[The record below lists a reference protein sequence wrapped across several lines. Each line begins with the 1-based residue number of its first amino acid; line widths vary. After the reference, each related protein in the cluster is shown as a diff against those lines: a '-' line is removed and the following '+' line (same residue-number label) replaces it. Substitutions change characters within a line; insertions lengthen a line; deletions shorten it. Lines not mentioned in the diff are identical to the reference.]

1 MSENI
6 QVAQSYAKAI
16 HELCLT
22 PAVAAVWSKSLAF
35 LAQVVK
41 NPDMDRFLADISRP
55 SEARTSGFLS
65 VVSSE
70 LDAQAVNMVR
80 LLGENGRLA
89 ILPEITAQFELLR
102 AQAEQRMT
110 ATVVSAYPLTESEI
124 NNIKSA
130 LNKRLNRTIDLITE
144 TDDSLIAGAV
154 IRAGDLVIDGS
165 MRGGIQ
171 KLATQLSR

>member
-1 MSENI
+1 
-6 QVAQSYAKAI
+6 
-16 HELCLT
+16 
-22 PAVAAVWSKSLAF
+22 
-35 LAQVVK
+35 
-41 NPDMDRFLADISRP
+41 
-55 SEARTSGFLS
+55 
-65 VVSSE
+65 
-70 LDAQAVNMVR
+70 MVR

-89 ILPEITAQFELLR
+89 ILPDIAAQFELLR

-130 LNKRLNRTIDLITE
+130 LNKRLNRSIDLITE

>member
-22 PAVAAVWSKSLAF
+22 PAVADVWSKSLAF

-55 SEARTSGFLS
+55 SEVRTSSFLS

-70 LDAQAVNMVR
+70 LEPQAINVVR

-89 ILPEITAQFELLR
+89 ILPEIAAQFELLR

-130 LNKRLNRTIDLITE
+130 LNKRLNRSIDLITE

>member
-16 HELCLT
+16 NELCTT
-22 PAVAAVWSKSLAF
+22 PAEAAAWSKSLTF
-35 LAQVVK
+35 LAQVAK
-41 NPDMDRFLADISRP
+41 NPDMVRFLADISHP
-55 SEARTSGFLS
+55 SEVRTSTFLS
-65 VVSSE
+65 VVTSE
-70 LDAQAVNMVR
+70 LDAQGINMVR

-89 ILPEITAQFELLR
+89 ILPEIETQFELLC
-102 AQAEQRMT
+102 AEAEKRIT

-165 MRGGIQ
+165 MRGGIK
-171 KLATQLSR
+171 KLATQMSR

>member
-1 MSENI
+1 MSENT
-6 QVAQSYAKAI
+6 QAAQSYAKAI
-16 HELCLT
+16 NELCST
-22 PAVAAVWSKSLAF
+22 PALADVWSERLAF
-35 LAQVVK
+35 LAQVVQD
-41 NPDMDRFLADISRP
+41 PDMARFLADIARP
-55 SEARTSGFLS
+55 SEERTNRFLS

-70 LDAQAVNMVR
+70 LDPQAVNLVR

-89 ILPEITAQFELLR
+89 LLPEIAAQFALLR

-110 ATVVSAYPLTESEI
+110 ATVVSAFPLTESEI
-124 NNIKSA
+124 NNIKAA
-130 LNKRLNRTIDLITE
+130 LNKRLNRSIDLITE
-144 TDDSLIAGAV
+144 TDDSLIAGAI